1 MSNLPPNWPRNT
13 PNAARNFSMSST
25 CFRNNAVANY
35 TSALSATRNRWR
47 PMPQKFAPSAGDS
60 MFSTNRLVYSRMGG
74 FRKDEYDIDEI
85 LAKEPATVQQRNE
98 GKPLQYMDSSQRTS
112 IRRQKAVGSSSIP
125 NTTTKSLSFTNT
137 NRSINNVINRAQKR
151 ARSGGAVAPPK
162 KAANTS
168 FKSGGCCK

>member
-35 TSALSATRNRWR
+35 TGSTSRNRWKA
-47 PMPQKFAPSAGDS
+47 MPQKFSPSAGDS
-60 MFSTNRLVYSRMGG
+60 MFSTNRLVYSRVYDGNQ
-74 FRKDEYDIDEI
+74 YDIDEI
-85 LAKEPATVQQRNE
+85 LAKEPATVQQRNA
-98 GKPLQYMDSSQRTS
+98 GKPLQFMDSSQRTS
-112 IRRQKAVGSSSIP
+112 IRRQKAVGTSSIP
-125 NTTTKSLSFTNT
+125 ATTTESLSFTNT
-137 NRSINNVINRAQKR
+137 NRSINNVINRAQRR